1 MNLGLLFSG
10 QGGQHADMLRWLVDE
25 PLPAALIARIGADWR
40 ERLAASDSRCARQP
54 YSQVLL
60 TGLALSAWRR
70 VAPGLP
76 PPAGVAGYS
85 VGELAAHACA
95 GVFDDATALE
105 LAVQRGEQMERAA
118 ATTPGGL
125 AGVTG
130 LAGPAIE
137 ALCAGHDVAVAIRNG
152 VDSVVLGGPRPALD
166 AAGNEALRQ
175 GARVT
180 PLAVSCAS
188 HTRWL
193 AAAVDTFA
201 ATLAAVPMR
210 RPGPMVLV
218 SGIAGPISDPMAIR
232 AALAGQIAQTIDWAE
247 RMDDVADRGVRCVL
261 EIGPGQA
268 LAKMW
273 NQRYPEIPARSVDEF
288 RSATAI
294 AAWVERQLGS

>member
-1 MNLGLLFSG
+1 MSLGLLFSG
-10 QGGQHADMLRWLVDE
+10 QGGQHADMLRWLSDE
-25 PLPAALIARIGADWR
+25 TLPAARSAGIGADWR
-40 ERLAASDSRCARQP
+40 KRLAAADPRCARQP

-60 TGLALSAWRR
+60 TGLALSAWRL

-76 PPAGVAGYS
+76 RPAVVAGYS

-95 GVFDDATALE
+95 GVFDDATALD
-105 LAVQRGEQMERAA
+105 LAGQRGEQMERAA

-130 LAGPAIE
+130 IGQAPID
-137 ALCAGHDVAVAIRNG
+137 ALCTAHDVAVAIRNSI
-152 VDSVVLGGPRPALD
+152 DSVVLGGPHQALAAACDD
-166 AAGNEALRQ
+166 ARRQ

-201 ATLAAVPMR
+201 ASLAAVPMR
-210 RPGPMVLV
+210 RPGTMVLV
-218 SGIAGPISDPMAIR
+218 SGIAGPISDPQAIR
-232 AALAGQIAQTIDWAE
+232 AALAGQIAQTIDWAA

-273 NQRYPEIPARSVDEF
+273 NQRYPDIPARSVDEF
-288 RSATAI
+288 RSAGAI
-294 AAWVERQLGS
+294 SAWVERQLGE